1 MATIAHGPEPIALRQ
16 HRYFESYD
24 VDDTRERIAE
34 VLQPH
39 RLEPTRS
46 ARRIRSHM
54 DFVRFGGT
62 VIGALD
68 FGDEMDVVVDEMD
81 DYYLFVCSLRGH
93 AEVRSMGERTT
104 IGRDRGAVCI
114 PGAEFAGRFSPDC
127 EQFFM
132 RVDRSAFAAHTGV
145 DLMRFD
151 AGLNLASPAL
161 APWLAQFRLLASQPE
176 LMALAQRD
184 ERVAV
189 ELERLLLT
197 LLLSGQPH
205 RPAEAAP
212 AAGIAPGVV
221 RRAEAWI
228 ETHACESIRLG
239 DIAAAVDVP
248 VRTLLDG
255 FQRFRA
261 ASPMQLVR
269 QCRLEHAHRRLLQAG
284 DDARIADIAL
294 DCGFAH
300 LGRFSQTY
308 RQHYGESPSDTLR
321 RRSACPR

>member
-1 MATIAHGPEPIALRQ
+1 MPTIDHGPEPTALRQ
-16 HRYFESYD
+16 HRYFESRD
-24 VDDTRERIAE
+24 VDDTRDRIAA

-39 RLEPTRS
+39 RLQPTRS

-68 FGDEMDVVVDEMD
+68 FGDEMDVVVDEME

-104 IGRDRGAVCI
+104 IGHASGAVCI
-114 PGAEFAGRFSPDC
+114 PGAGFSGRFSPDC

-132 RVDRSAFAAHTGV
+132 RVDRGALAAHTGV
-145 DLMRFD
+145 ELMRFD
-151 AGLNLASPAL
+151 HRLDLASPAL
-161 APWLAQFRLLASQPE
+161 APWLAQFRLLAAQPE
-176 LMALAQRD
+176 LVALAQRD

-189 ELERLLLT
+189 ELEH
-197 LLLSGQPH
+197 LLLSLLLAGQPH
-205 RPAEAAP
+205 RPAEPAP
-212 AAGIAPGVV
+212 AAGIAPAVV
-221 RRAEAWI
+221 RRAETWI
-228 ETHACESIRLG
+228 EAHACEPIRLA
-239 DIAAAVDVP
+239 DIAAAADVP

-269 QCRLEHAHRRLLQAG
+269 QYRLAHARHRLLDAT

-300 LGRFSQTY
+300 LGRFSQAY
-308 RQHYGESPSDTLR
+308 RRRYGESPSDTLR
-321 RRSACPR
+321 RSAG